1 MSEIGLENR
10 YLSKKNATT
19 MDFMPWCTMN
29 SKSVKQPQDQRL
41 SRVRQKVP
49 FPKIM
54 GTGNMTLEL
63 VFRAPVLSRK
73 PVDFR
78 DLF

>member
-1 MSEIGLENR
+1 MSKIGLENR
-10 YLSKKNATT
+10 YLSKKLPQT

-54 GTGNMTLEL
+54 ALET
-63 VFRAPVLSRK
+63 
-73 PVDFR
+73 
-78 DLF
+78 